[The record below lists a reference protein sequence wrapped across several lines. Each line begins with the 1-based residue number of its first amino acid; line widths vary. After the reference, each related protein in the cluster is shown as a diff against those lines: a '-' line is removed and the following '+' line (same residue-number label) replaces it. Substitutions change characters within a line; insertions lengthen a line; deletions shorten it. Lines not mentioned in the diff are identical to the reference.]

1 MLIFDYDGV
10 IADSL
15 EYNLEITNRACAL
28 AAPGARMATVDD
40 LHELSS
46 MSFDEL
52 AGAIGVEVDEIPAC
66 LVEINRLL
74 AIPNERTKLFPGMA
88 EVIRKAADKHRLAI
102 VSHNTEIAIDQVL
115 TINGLRNCFSDILG
129 AESVGDK
136 TEQIG
141 FLLDKYHIDGKQAY
155 MIGDSVS
162 DIISARLAGVNSIA
176 VSWGFQPLNRLKPA
190 QPDFIVT
197 SPEQLELPM
206 NEELKYLKDD

>member
-28 AAPGARMATVDD
+28 AAPKARLATVAD

-52 AGAIGVEVDEIPAC
+52 ASLIGVKIEEIPAC

-74 AIPNERTKLFPGMA
+74 AIPNERTKLFAGMP
-88 EVIRKAADKHRLAI
+88 EVIRNAAEGQRLAI
-102 VSHNTEIAIDQVL
+102 VSHNTEIAIEQVL
-115 TINGLRNCFSDILG
+115 SMNALRHCFSDILG
-129 AESVGDK
+129 AESPGDK
-136 TEQIG
+136 TEQISW
-141 FLLDKYHIDGKQAY
+141 LLGKYQVDGKQAY
-155 MIGDSVS
+155 MVGDSVS

-176 VSWGFQPLNRLKPA
+176 VSWGFQSLERLKTA
-190 QPDFIVT
+190 LPDFIVT
-197 SPEQLELPM
+197 RPQQLTLPM
-206 NEELKYLKDD
+206 DETLRYEV